1 MTDATRAQ
9 QSVLSLGTLRV
20 GLTHPV
26 HRSSAQSAAALCCLY
41 ISTEKTPARSCL
53 YACDKGGFFELTGD
67 SFGPL
72 RNDSTE
78 KPR

>member
-1 MTDATRAQ
+1 MQLALNS
-9 QSVLSLGTLRV
+9 SVLSLGTPRV

>member
-1 MTDATRAQ
+1 
-9 QSVLSLGTLRV
+9 
-20 GLTHPV
+20 
-26 HRSSAQSAAALCCLY
+26 LY

-67 SFGPL
+67 YFGPL